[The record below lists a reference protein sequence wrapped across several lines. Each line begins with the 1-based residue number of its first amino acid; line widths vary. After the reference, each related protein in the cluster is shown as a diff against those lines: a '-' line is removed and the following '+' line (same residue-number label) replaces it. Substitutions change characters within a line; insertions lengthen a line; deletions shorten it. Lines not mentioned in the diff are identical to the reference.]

1 MTIQPRASV
10 RRLASARAISFTG
23 GAAAYVALTF
33 TIYERTGSAAW
44 LSATLIATFGVEGLV
59 GPFAGVLGDRFDR
72 RRLMIASDLAGAA
85 VFAAMAFAH
94 APVFLVGLA
103 LLSAV
108 VEAPFL
114 AASQAAIPNLVGEDD
129 LTWANSLIGVGRN
142 LGITL
147 GPALGGV
154 LLKAF
159 GAPWVFGLNALSF
172 VFSAL
177 LVWTVRAPFAE
188 RGKPGQLAAR
198 AAGGVRAGFRYLF
211 SEPVLRRLAIGAI
224 VFVLGL
230 AMVLVADAPVVQ
242 QFGAGSVGLGLIIG
256 CWGAGSV
263 LGSFLSRGL
272 EARHEQPAVVLGLA
286 GMGVTL
292 VAAGVSPWFWP
303 ILVTVFLNGVADAI
317 TLVAEQGIRQRRTPD
332 ELRARVSSASDA
344 GWQTA
349 QMLSFALAGT
359 ALNLVGPQGLYTIG
373 GISALLASLVV
384 LPIVRVPAVAARPAE
399 PGRAP

>member
-10 RRLASARAISFTG
+10 RRLATARAISFTG

-33 TIYERTGSAAW
+33 TIYARTGSAAW
-44 LSATLIATFGVEGLV
+44 LSATLIATFGAEGLV

-72 RRLMIASDLAGAA
+72 RWMMIVSDLAGAA
-85 VFAAMAFAH
+85 VFAAMAFVH
-94 APVFLVGLA
+94 APAFLVGLA
-103 LLSAV
+103 LLSTV

-114 AASQAAIPNLVGEDD
+114 SASQAAIPNLVGEED

-154 LLKAF
+154 LLGVL
-159 GAPWVFGLNALSF
+159 GASWVFGLNAVSF

-188 RGKPGQLAAR
+188 RRQPGELVAR
-198 AAGGVRAGFRYLF
+198 AAGGVRAGFRFLF
-211 SEPVLRRLAIGAI
+211 SEPVLRRLAVGAI

-242 QFGAGSVGLGLIIG
+242 HFGAGSIGLGVLIG

-263 LGSFLSRGL
+263 LGSFLSRRL
-272 EARHEQPAVVLGLA
+272 KAHQEQPAVVLGLA

-292 VAAGVSPWFWP
+292 VAAGLSPWFWP
-303 ILVTVFLNGVADAI
+303 ILVTVFLNGIADAI

-332 ELRARVSSASDA
+332 ELRARVASASDA

-359 ALNLVGPQGLYTIG
+359 ALNIVGPQGLYIIG
-373 GISALLASLVV
+373 GVAALLASLVV
-384 LPIVRVPAVAARPAE
+384 FPIVRVPAAV
-399 PGRAP
+399 GTAPDLGSGP